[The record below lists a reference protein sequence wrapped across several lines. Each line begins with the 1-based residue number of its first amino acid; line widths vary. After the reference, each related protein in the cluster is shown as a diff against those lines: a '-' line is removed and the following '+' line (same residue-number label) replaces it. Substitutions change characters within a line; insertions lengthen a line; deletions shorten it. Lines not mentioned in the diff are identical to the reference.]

1 LGQVLSMSALLSHTF
16 LQHFTFRSVG
26 AVGKDGL
33 HASYSSTG
41 AALFLSAPGGD
52 RESFTNNIV
61 ALPGGGCHD
70 ATIGTSFATPVA
82 AGVVA
87 LILQANPDLSWR
99 DVQGILATTSQKMDA
114 DDPSWST
121 NAAGISHSYLYG
133 FGVIDANAAVT
144 AAQSWEYYSS
154 EVQLLAESG
163 AIDLAIPEFP
173 DGPVSSTVSVL
184 ASTNFVTESVV
195 LYLDISHSSRGDLD
209 VVLISPSGTES
220 LVHPGQRPENSQT
233 DERWK
238 LMTVRNWNEPANGD
252 WTLRITDQSASDLS
266 ECGDIPEWSVVV
278 DSQEFDCQLLSVFTD
293 ACADGVPVSFPEDFN
308 DANGVGPADA
318 CCACGGGTPV
328 SSTAD
333 LLKSWR
339 LMVYGHESTSATAPA
354 PTPTPPLPPSSP
366 ATVPTSISS
375 AMAVS
380 VVADLALALIGGGLL
395 LIK

>member
-1 LGQVLSMSALLSHTF
+1 MAVACLFLTF
-16 LQHFTFRSVG
+16 PPFCSVG

-41 AALFLSAPGGD
+41 AALFLTAPGGD

-61 ALPGGGCHD
+61 ALPGGGCHE
-70 ATIGTSFATPVA
+70 ATIGTSFSTPVA

-87 LILQANPDLSWR
+87 LVLQANPNLSWR

-121 NAAGISHSYLYG
+121 NAAGIPHSYLYG

-144 AAQSWEYYSS
+144 AAQTWEFYSS

-163 AIDLAIPEFP
+163 TIDLAIPEYP
-173 DGPVSSTVSVL
+173 DGPVSSTVSVS

-195 LYLDISHSSRGDLD
+195 VYLDISHSSRGDLD
-209 VVLISPSGTES
+209 VILISPSGTES
-220 LVHPGQRPENSQT
+220 LVHPGQRPENTPT

-252 WTLRITDQSASDLS
+252 WTLRIIDQSAGDLDG
-266 ECGDIPEWSVVV
+266 CGDIPDWSVLV
-278 DSQEFDCQLLSVFTD
+278 DSLEIDCQLLSVQLGVCANGAQSSNFFDVFTS
-293 ACADGVPVSFPEDFN
+293 AVSGITDPAFD

-318 CCACGGGTPV
+318 CCACGGGIPV
-328 SSTAD
+328 TSTAD

-339 LMVYGHESTSATAPA
+339 LMVYGHESTSATATV
-354 PTPTPPLPPSSP
+354 PTPTPPSSP
-366 ATVPTSISS
+366 SS

-380 VVADLALALIGGGLL
+380 VIAGLALALIGGGLL